1 MIDKLTSFFSHQKQ
15 KSVQFIPLFFTEDEN
30 VSISIEISPEKTIS
44 QIYIENINQISVII
58 AKISQKKNLSQN
70 LDYCFTLYSPK
81 DPFIRIKQSF
91 NSNIWKILI
100 LKNLI
105 EEYSLFYSINENY
118 YLNNKK
124 HCIIQRLNNLT
135 NNKRKFE
142 ENLDKQFSDETYII
156 NFVSPINKLMEGEI
170 EKFSFS
176 QKIFKKINIYID
188 SNKLMYKE
196 SSQKNKSES
205 FQNLWNV
212 IPLANISKV
221 NINSLDDIE
230 IDSPYID
237 INKYKDR
244 IFTVKTFNDENILFK
259 TNDKTDKE
267 VWFNALKKVVEQV
280 RSDKMFFKFKKEA
293 DEYVKKI
300 YINLLK
306 FIYKLIGI
314 KGTICF
320 QNSRKFLLNN
330 IKNYYM
336 EKVVQCCVEYKLNMH
351 KKNYNKALEEINKL
365 RNILEI
371 DVRDNDET
379 MRKII
384 IYIEDIE
391 RDKIMELI
399 NDETYSKI
407 INILKYLD
415 NNKKSSPIIP
425 EPNLL
430 DNLLQ
435 NITNKYLIKE
445 HKKILHKNKIDFLNN
460 LSKIAAA
467 QFCKKNYFNCNKMFV
482 FCKENMDINIPSSD
496 EEEVSGSS
504 FFSD

>member
-1 MIDKLTSFFSHQKQ
+1 MIDKLTSFFSPQKQ
-15 KSVQFIPLFFTEDEN
+15 KPFLLYFTEDQR
-30 VSISIEISPEKTIS
+30 VSISIEITPEKTIS

-58 AKISQKKNLSQN
+58 AKISQKKISTQK
-70 LDYCFTLYSPK
+70 LDYCFTLYSAK
-81 DPFIRIKQSF
+81 DPFIRIKQNF
-91 NSNIWKILI
+91 NSKPWEKLI

-105 EEYSLFYSINENY
+105 ENYSLYYSINENY
-118 YLNNKK
+118 YLNNSK
-124 HCIIQRLNNLT
+124 HCIMQRLNNLT
-135 NNKRKFE
+135 NNIRKSE

-156 NFVSPINKLMEGEI
+156 NFVSPKNKILDGEI

-196 SSQKNKSES
+196 SAQKEKIQNL
-205 FQNLWNV
+205 QNLWNV

-221 NINSLDDIE
+221 NINSLDDID
-230 IDSPYID
+230 IDSPYIN

-244 IFTVKTFNDENILFK
+244 IFTVKTFNDENMLFK
-259 TNDKTDKE
+259 TNDKNDKE
-267 VWFNALKKVVEQV
+267 VWFNALKKIVEQV
-280 RSDKMFFKFKKEA
+280 RTDKMFFKFKKES

-314 KGTICF
+314 KGIISF
-320 QNSRKFLLNN
+320 QSSRKFLFSN

-336 EKVVQCCVEYKLNMH
+336 EKVVRCCVEYKLNVH
-351 KKNYNKALEEINKL
+351 RKNYNKALEEINKL

-371 DVRDNDET
+371 DVSDNEEIK
-379 MRKII
+379 RKVI

-399 NDETYSKI
+399 NEETYSKI
-407 INILKYLD
+407 INILKHLD

-425 EPNLL
+425 EPKLL

-445 HKKILHKNKIDFLNN
+445 HKKIFHKNKYDFLNN
-460 LSKIAAA
+460 LVKITAA
-467 QFCKKNYFNCNKMFV
+467 QFCKKNNFNCNKMLV
-482 FCKENMDINIPSSD
+482 FCKGNLDINISSSK
-496 EEEVSGSS
+496 EEDSSSS
-504 FFSD
+504 FFKD